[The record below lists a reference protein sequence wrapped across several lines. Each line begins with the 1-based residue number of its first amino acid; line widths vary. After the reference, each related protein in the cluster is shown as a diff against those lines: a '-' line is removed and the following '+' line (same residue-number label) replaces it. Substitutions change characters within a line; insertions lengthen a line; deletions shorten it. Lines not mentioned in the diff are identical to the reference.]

1 MHRFWL
7 RLLLV
12 LPLASIVSVVVGFAA
27 GWLATMMSCQ
37 GEVLAC
43 NIGEAIGAY
52 AVLIWALLGP
62 IVFGVTLLIARNRV
76 ALLGATLVLLT
87 PLAIFFVITT
97 YERWLYDQADLYVDG
112 RTFLVTI
119 APPALAV
126 IAQWLVLRAGLNLS
140 TASRETACGLR
151 NS

>member
-52 AVLIWALLGP
+52 EVLIWALLGP
-62 IVFGVTLLIARNRV
+62 IVFGVTLTDCTQSRCAAGRD
-76 ALLGATLVLLT
+76 AGAPHAACDLL
-87 PLAIFFVITT
+87 
-97 YERWLYDQADLYVDG
+97 RHH
-112 RTFLVTI
+112 
-119 APPALAV
+119 
-126 IAQWLVLRAGLNLS
+126 NL
-140 TASRETACGLR
+140 
-151 NS
+151 